1 MDPASAAL
9 GHPCIYNAAIT
20 PEYPENRMVRFL
32 RCACVVIVL
41 LSAAMAQNRRLWVLT
56 QPDSIVE
63 YDPATFAP
71 KRTVKIPAEIL
82 KIPRILEINHTGQ
95 MLFAPNTDDPSP
107 DVGKNGERFW
117 LWDGQ
122 SATKLGRGIMRVT
135 GHAGSNDKVTETSPW
150 PFLSADGS
158 HLYWFTNQFNKL
170 ERDNVELSVSTTFRA
185 WRSDLAGRQR
195 EELASFDIPEC
206 RCPTGSCSESCAEAR
221 FWLPEEGA
229 DDYFVLTRLILGQT
243 ETKYLSSTLYEK
255 SDGPSWSATD
265 LGQPLQRVLDMAE
278 HGSVIIS
285 AVLDTGCC
293 GWENQS
299 NDQTLLLSYGRTVV
313 LFDERAQYKNPDYD
327 VSFFTENAK
336 LSPQM
341 ASVAMTID
349 ASARSSA
356 PIQLSEQGQANPAE
370 SQRIRKALTDLP
382 AVAVVSAIDPSKRSA
397 FLPHAV
403 LVGWISEKEM
413 LVVENHLLVAYDV
426 IAGTRRKS
434 TIRVEDPAFAF
445 VR

>member
-1 MDPASAAL
+1 MLRSLGCVLVVVCLAAS
-9 GHPCIYNAAIT
+9 
-20 PEYPENRMVRFL
+20 V
-32 RCACVVIVL
+32 
-41 LSAAMAQNRRLWVLT
+41 MAQSRRLWVLK

-71 KRTVKIPAEIL
+71 KHTVKVPEEVL
-82 KIPRILEINHTGQ
+82 KAARILQINHHGQ

-117 LWDGQ
+117 FWDGQ
-122 SATKLGRGIMRVT
+122 SATMLGRGIMRVA
-135 GHAGSNDKVTETSPW
+135 GHTGSNEKVTETSPW
-150 PFLSADGS
+150 PYLSAEGS
-158 HLYWFTNQFNKL
+158 QLFWFTNLYNKL

-185 WRSDLAGRQR
+185 WRSDLTGRQQ
-195 EELASFDIPEC
+195 EDLASFDLPEC

-221 FWLPEEGA
+221 FWLPDGGV
-229 DDYFVLTRLILGQT
+229 DDYFLLTRLIPGQT
-243 ETKYLSSTLYEK
+243 ETQYLSSTLYQK
-255 SDGPSWSATD
+255 SDGSSWSATD
-265 LGQPLQRVLDMAE
+265 LKQPLQRVLDMAE
-278 HGSVIIS
+278 HGSVITS
-285 AVLDTGCC
+285 AILDAGCC
-293 GWENQS
+293 GWENES
-299 NDQTLLLSYGRTVV
+299 NDQTLLLSYGKTVV

-341 ASVAMTID
+341 ASVAMTIE
-349 ASARSSA
+349 ASAKSTA

-382 AVAVVSAIDPSKRSA
+382 AVAVVSATDPSKRSA

-403 LVGWISEKEM
+403 LVGWLSDKEI
-413 LVVENHLLVAYDV
+413 LIVEDHLLVAYDV
-426 IAGTRRKS
+426 ASGNRRKS
-434 TIRVEDPAFAF
+434 TIKIEDPAFAF

>member
-1 MDPASAAL
+1 MARLLKYIVMIACLAAPL
-9 GHPCIYNAAIT
+9 AAQ
-20 PEYPENRMVRFL
+20 
-32 RCACVVIVL
+32 
-41 LSAAMAQNRRLWVLT
+41 SRRVWVLK

-63 YDPATFAP
+63 YDPTTFAP
-71 KRTVKIPAEIL
+71 KHTIKIPEEIL
-82 KIPRILEINHTGQ
+82 KAARILQINRQGQ

-117 LWDGQ
+117 FWDGQ
-122 SATKLGRGIMRVT
+122 SATMLGRGIMRIT
-135 GHAGSNDKVTETSPW
+135 GHAGSNQKVTETSPW

-158 HLYWFTNQFNKL
+158 HLFWFTNQFNKL

-185 WRSDLAGRQR
+185 WQSDLSGRQR
-195 EELASFDIPEC
+195 EDLATFDIPEC
-206 RCPTGSCSESCAEAR
+206 RCPTGSCSESCAEVR
-221 FWLPEEGA
+221 FWVPDGGV
-229 DDYFVLTRLILGQT
+229 DDYFLLTRLITGQT
-243 ETKYLSSTLYEK
+243 ETKYLSSTLYER
-255 SDGPSWSATD
+255 SDRPLWSATD
-265 LGQPLQRVLDMAE
+265 LQQPSQRVLDMAE

-285 AVLDTGCC
+285 AILDTGCC

-299 NDQTLLLSYGRTVV
+299 NDQTLLLNYGRTVV

-327 VSFFTENAK
+327 VSLFTENAK

-349 ASARSSA
+349 ASAKSTA
-356 PIQLSEQGQANPAE
+356 PIQLSEQGQANPPE

-403 LVGWISEKEM
+403 LVGWLSEKE
-413 LVVENHLLVAYDV
+413 LLIVENHLLVAYDV
-426 IAGTRRKS
+426 ASGTRRKS
-434 TIRVEDPAFAF
+434 NIKIDDAAFAF

>member
-1 MDPASAAL
+1 
-9 GHPCIYNAAIT
+9 
-20 PEYPENRMVRFL
+20 MVRSL
-32 RCACVVIVL
+32 RCIVIVACL
-41 LSAAMAQNRRLWVLT
+41 AVSATAQSRRLWVLK

-63 YDPATFAP
+63 YDPATFTP
-71 KRTVKIPAEIL
+71 KHTIKIPEEIL
-82 KIPRILEINHTGQ
+82 KAARILQINHQGQ

-107 DVGKNGERFW
+107 DVGKNGEKFW
-117 LWDGQ
+117 FWDGQ
-122 SATKLGRGIMRVT
+122 SATMLGRGIMRIT
-135 GHAGSNDKVTETSPW
+135 SHAGSNQKVIESSPW

-158 HLYWFTNQFNKL
+158 YLFWFTTPFSKL
-170 ERDNVELSVSTTFRA
+170 ERDNVELSVSTTFHA
-185 WRSDLAGRQR
+185 WRSDLSGRQR
-195 EELASFDIPEC
+195 EDLASFDIPEC

-221 FWLPEEGA
+221 FWVPDGGV
-229 DDYFVLTRLILGQT
+229 DDYFVLTRLIPGQT

-255 SDGPSWSATD
+255 SDRSLWSATD
-265 LGQPLQRVLDMAE
+265 LQQPSQRVLDMTE

-285 AVLDTGCC
+285 AILDTGCC

-299 NDQTLLLSYGRTVV
+299 NDQTLLLNYGRTVV

-349 ASARSSA
+349 ASAKSTA
-356 PIQLSEQGQANPAE
+356 PIQLSEQGQASPPE

-382 AVAVVSAIDPSKRSA
+382 AVAVVSAIDPGKRSA
-397 FLPHAV
+397 FLPNAV
-403 LVGWISEKEM
+403 LVGWLSDKEI
-413 LVVENHLLVAYDV
+413 VIVENHLLVAYD
-426 IAGTRRKS
+426 IALGTRRKS
-434 TIRVEDPAFAF
+434 TIKIDDPAFAF

>member
-1 MDPASAAL
+1 
-9 GHPCIYNAAIT
+9 
-20 PEYPENRMVRFL
+20 MVRFL
-32 RCACVVIVL
+32 RCIVIVACL
-41 LSAAMAQNRRLWVLT
+41 AVSATAQSRRLWVLK

-63 YDPATFAP
+63 YDPATFTP
-71 KRTVKIPAEIL
+71 KHTIKIPEEIL
-82 KIPRILEINHTGQ
+82 KAARILQINHQGQ

-107 DVGKNGERFW
+107 DVGKNGEKFW
-117 LWDGQ
+117 FWDGQ
-122 SATKLGRGIMRVT
+122 SATMLGRGIMRIT
-135 GHAGSNDKVTETSPW
+135 GHAGSNQKVTETSPW

-158 HLYWFTNQFNKL
+158 YLFWFTNQFNKL
-170 ERDNVELSVSTTFRA
+170 LRDNVELSVSTTFHA
-185 WRSDLAGRQR
+185 WRSDLSGRQR
-195 EELASFDIPEC
+195 EDLASFDIPEC

-221 FWLPEEGA
+221 FWVPDGGV
-229 DDYFVLTRLILGQT
+229 DDYFVLTRLIPGQT

-255 SDGPSWSATD
+255 SDRSLWSATD
-265 LGQPLQRVLDMAE
+265 LQQPSQRVLDMTE

-285 AVLDTGCC
+285 AILDTGCC

-299 NDQTLLLSYGRTVV
+299 NDQTLLLNYGRTVV

-349 ASARSSA
+349 ASAKSTA
-356 PIQLSEQGQANPAE
+356 PIQLSEQGQASPPE

-382 AVAVVSAIDPSKRSA
+382 AVAVVSAIDPGKRSA
-397 FLPHAV
+397 FLPNAV
-403 LVGWISEKEM
+403 LVGWLGDKEI
-413 LVVENHLLVAYDV
+413 LIVENHLLVAYD
-426 IAGTRRKS
+426 IALGTRRKS
-434 TIRVEDPAFAF
+434 TIKIDDPAFAF

>member
-1 MDPASAAL
+1 MAKFLSCVGLMACL
-9 GHPCIYNAAIT
+9 SAIT
-20 PEYPENRMVRFL
+20 L
-32 RCACVVIVL
+32 
-41 LSAAMAQNRRLWVLT
+41 AQNRRLWVLNP
-56 QPDSIVE
+56 PDSMME
-63 YDPATFAP
+63 YDAATFTA
-71 KRTVKIPAEIL
+71 KRTIKVPEDVL
-82 KIPRILEINHTGQ
+82 KSPRILQINHQGQ
-95 MLFAPNTDDPSP
+95 MLFAPNSEDPSP

-117 LWDGQ
+117 FWDGE
-122 SATKLGRGIMRVT
+122 SAAMLGRGIMRIT
-135 GHAGSNDKVTETSPW
+135 SPTGSNQRATETSPF
-150 PFLSADGS
+150 PYLSSGGPY
-158 HLYWFTNQFNKL
+158 LFWFTNQYNKL
-170 ERDNVELSVSTTFRA
+170 ERDNVELSVATNFRA
-185 WRSDLAGRQR
+185 WRSDLKGHQR
-195 EELASFDIPEC
+195 EDLVSFDFPEC
-206 RCPTGSCSESCAEAR
+206 RCPTGSCSESCPEAR
-221 FWLPEEGA
+221 FWLPDAGVE
-229 DDYFVLTRLILGQT
+229 DYFVLTRLIPGQT

-265 LGQPLQRVLDMAE
+265 LKQPLQRVLDMAE

-285 AVLDTGCC
+285 AILDVGCC

-299 NDQTLLLSYGRTVV
+299 NDQTLLLSYDRTVV

-349 ASARSSA
+349 ASAKSSA
-356 PIQLSEQGQANPAE
+356 PIQLSEQGEANPAE

-403 LVGWISEKEM
+403 LVGWLNEKEI
-413 LVVENHLLVAYDV
+413 LIVENHLLVAYGV
-426 IAGTRRKS
+426 ATGTRRKS
-434 TIRVEDPAFAF
+434 TIKIDDPSYAF